1 MISKMGTV
9 SRAQTI
15 VRFPVELMER
25 LKYQAKRANML
36 DEATAVKAP
45 RLREVSEEDR
55 AWAAKYKI
63 IPAPTKEQLDAD
75 PKLAHITNKGIPVPM
90 KIVSPEDFV
99 SGRE

>member
-1 MISKMGTV
+1 MGTV

-25 LKYQAKRANML
+25 LKYQAKRAHMSLNSYLEKTL
-36 DEATAVKAP
+36 DEVTAVKAP

-55 AWAAKYKI
+55 TWAAKYKI

-75 PKLAHITNKGIPVPM
+75 PKLARIINKGQ
-90 KIVSPEDFV
+90 
-99 SGRE
+99 